1 MKRSIIILSVLLLAL
16 ASSQIANSQLSDNNL
31 SNSKYLDDTYF
42 WPTVDTVAPVVPM
55 YNRNARE
62 FIFLEDTTQR
72 TDTVRMRIVEK

>member
-1 MKRSIIILSVLLLAL
+1 MKRSIIILPVLLLAL
-16 ASSQIANSQLSDNNL
+16 ASSQIANSQLSDNNS

-62 FIFLEDTTQR
+62 FIFLEDTIQR